1 MSTITIRRGMVF
13 FLEKPYEGTG
23 NFEVSDGPTKKRPYI
38 VLSNDKCN
46 DTSPNIHVAPI
57 FTATDKSLEKWYR
70 IPFRSTCN
78 RLATVDIG
86 SVMLV
91 SRELFTE
98 ANYSP
103 AISQYTINNTNL
115 MNNIGRALVK
125 QFGFEPSQF
134 STTTCVPTTF
144 DTPTEKNTIPTLNLV
159 ININGVSVPTEN
171 ITVEQESTPTTKPET
186 KPETTMENEPSQETE
201 TQRNYYFKSNPEV
214 TEFIKNNDVRYG
226 GTMNKQD
233 VADALG
239 ISVNALYYHYR
250 KIEKDSYVG
259 FKKKKSS
266 NPGREKLPKSEYKK
280 FMEDHEK
287 CNTPKMI
294 ELYRKYGITTPK
306 QVYNYVWRIRKYLT
320 ENVEK

>member
-1 MSTITIRRGMVF
+1 MSTMNIRRGMVF
-13 FLEKPYEGTG
+13 FLEKPYEGTE
-23 NFEVSDGPTKKRPYI
+23 NFEVLNGPTKKRPYI
-38 VLSNDKCN
+38 VLSNDRCN

-57 FTATDKSLEKWYR
+57 FTATDKSKEKWYR
-70 IPFRSTCN
+70 IPFRSTCG
-78 RLATVDIG
+78 RLCTVDIG

-115 MNNIGRALVK
+115 MLNIGRALIT

-134 STTTCVPTTF
+134 SNPTFNTQN
-144 DTPTEKNTIPTLNLV
+144 EKNTIPTLNLV

-171 ITVEQESTPTTKPET
+171 ITVEQESTPTIKLET
-186 KPETTMENEPSQETE
+186 KPEITMKNELSQETE
-201 TQRNYYFKSNPEV
+201 TKKNYYFKSNPEV
-214 TEFIKNNDVRYG
+214 TEFIRNNDVRYG
-226 GTMNKQD
+226 GTMSKQN

-259 FKKKKSS
+259 FKKKKTS
-266 NPGREKLPKSEYKK
+266 NTCREKLPKSEYKK
-280 FMEDHEK
+280 FLDDREK

>member
-1 MSTITIRRGMVF
+1 MSIRRGMVF
-13 FLEKPYEGTG
+13 FLEKPYEGTE
-23 NFEVSDGPTKKRPYI
+23 NFAVLNGPEKKRPYI
-38 VLSNDKCN
+38 VLSNDRCN
-46 DTSPNIHVAPI
+46 DTSSNIHVAPI
-57 FTATDKSLEKWYR
+57 FTATDKSTEKWYR
-70 IPFRSTCN
+70 IPFRSTCE
-78 RLATVDIG
+78 RLCTVDIG

-115 MNNIGRALVK
+115 MNNIGRALVR
-125 QFGFEPSQF
+125 QFGFEPSQLLS
-134 STTTCVPTTF
+134 STC
-144 DTPTEKNTIPTLNLV
+144 DTQTEKNMMPTLNLV

-171 ITVEQESTPTTKPET
+171 ITMEKENTPTIKLET
-186 KPETTMENEPSQETE
+186 KPEITMENEPSQETK
-201 TQRNYYFKSNPEV
+201 TQRNYYFKSNPEA

-259 FKKKKSS
+259 FKKKKTS
-266 NPGREKLPKSEYKK
+266 NTGREKLPKSEYKK
-280 FMEDHEK
+280 FLDDREK

-320 ENVEK
+320 ENAEK

>member
-1 MSTITIRRGMVF
+1 MSTISIRRGMVF
-13 FLEKPYEGTG
+13 FLEKPYEGNG
-23 NFEVSDGPTKKRPYI
+23 NFAVSDGPDKKRPYI

-70 IPFRSTCN
+70 IPFRGTCE
-78 RLATVDIG
+78 RLCTVDVA

-115 MNNIGRALVK
+115 MNNIGRAIMR
-125 QFGFEPSQF
+125 QFGFEPGQF
-134 STTTCVPTTF
+134 SNSHWN
-144 DTPTEKNTIPTLNLV
+144 TPVEKSMMPTLNLI
-159 ININGVSVPTEN
+159 INVNGVTVPAEN
-171 ITVEQESTPTTKPET
+171 ITVEQKDTTPATEPEPVTTNKE
-186 KPETTMENEPSQETE
+186 K
-201 TQRNYYFKSNPEV
+201 NYYFAPKPEI
-214 TEFIKNNDVRYG
+214 TEFIHKNDVRYG
-226 GTMNKQD
+226 GKMTAQE
-233 VADALG
+233 VAKELG
-239 ISVNALYYHYR
+239 VSVSALYYHYR
-250 KIEKDSYVG
+250 KIEKDSYKG
-259 FKKKKSS
+259 FKKNKPAKRVSTV
-266 NPGREKLPKSEYKK
+266 KLPRSEYKK

-287 CNTPKMI
+287 CNTLKMI

-306 QVYNYVWRIRKYLT
+306 QVYNYVWRVRKYLT